1 MNHKFPFFIL
11 LVTTISPLVFSED
24 TILESNINTFSK
36 SIEIEQLKNAKKVN
50 QSLFYPEINIVT
62 GIGSEYS
69 KGDDETEKGGILYLD
84 AKMNLYRGMED
95 YNSIKINEMKI
106 QKTTLEKE
114 LELNK
119 TRIEYFNL
127 FSDNEVLTQDI
138 KLIQNEL
145 ENNKSQESMARK
157 KVNAGLTTDA
167 ELLDF
172 QIKQDNLLNEILA
185 NELKIKENE
194 NAIKIIF
201 SSKFSLEE
209 IKKQI
214 PLNQFTELKKAE
226 NSENLNMAQLSQA
239 LSLSQLEVDKSK
251 SSYLPKIDLEAK
263 AGSITPQTKMFKDK
277 TEHQIALT
285 LTIPLFSGFSGDA
298 SRQQMILDKQLKERI
313 LKDYQVNLPA
323 VMENEEKRIELS
335 KHLLA
340 TNEKTLKKAEK
351 FQEQTISEYKRGIK
365 NSPDLI
371 SASDRV
377 FELKRKANELGND
390 LKKAIYSYNTNY
402 SK

>member
-11 LVTTISPLVFSED
+11 LVTTITPLAFSED
-24 TILESNINTFSK
+24 TILESNLNTFSK

-62 GIGSEYS
+62 GVGSEYS

-84 AKMNLYRGMED
+84 TKMNLYRGMED
-95 YNSIKINEMKI
+95 YNSIEINEMKI
-106 QKTTLEKE
+106 QKANLERE

-119 TRIEYFNL
+119 TKIEYFNL
-127 FSDNEVLTQDI
+127 TSDNEVLTQDI

-194 NAIKIIF
+194 NAIKNIF
-201 SSKFSLEE
+201 GNKFSLEE
-209 IKKQI
+209 LKSKI
-214 PLNQFTELKKAE
+214 PLNESTELKKAQIP
-226 NSENLNMAQLSQA
+226 ENLNLTQLSQDV
-239 LSLSQLEVDKSK
+239 SLSELEINKSK

-277 TEHQIALT
+277 TEHQVALT
-285 LTIPLFSGFSGDA
+285 LTIPLFSGYSSDAFSH
-298 SRQQMILDKQLKERI
+298 QMILDKQLKERI
-313 LKDYQVNLPA
+313 FKNYQVNLPSIL
-323 VMENEEKRIELS
+323 ENEEKRIELNR
-335 KHLLA
+335 HLLA
-340 TNEKTLKKAEK
+340 ANEKTLKKAEK

-371 SASDRV
+371 SASDRI
-377 FELKRKANELGND
+377 FELKRKANELNND
-390 LKKAIYSYNTNY
+390 IKKAIYSYNTNY